1 MWVRADG
8 VTALPYIS
16 LRSGRQCRID
26 AHMQSVIQTSVFL
39 AQSKRC
45 GLSDDEVQEIV
56 SVLAADPEAG
66 ALMAGTGGA
75 RKLRHAREGQGKSG
89 GFRTI
94 HYFGGGDIPVF
105 ALAIYGKNE
114 KGNLSKA
121 ERNELSRIL
130 PRLADAYRQRKD
142 KI

>member
-1 MWVRADG
+1 
-8 VTALPYIS
+8 
-16 LRSGRQCRID
+16 
-26 AHMQSVIQTSVFL
+26 MQSVIQTTIFL
-39 AQSKRC
+39 AQAKRC
-45 GLSDDEVQEIV
+45 GLSDDELQEIV
-56 SVLAADPEAG
+56 AMIAADPEAG

-114 KGNLSKA
+114 KGNLTKA
-121 ERNELSRIL
+121 ERNELARIL
-130 PRLADAYRQRKD
+130 PKLADAYRNRKD
-142 KI
+142 KA